1 LSFIDKIS
9 DSRFSEVKEKLR
21 KQAEAL

>member
-1 LSFIDKIS
+1 LSFLDKIS
-9 DSRFSEVKEKLR
+9 DSSYSELKEKLR